1 MSKITKKALENA
13 FSALLEERP
22 FSKITVADV
31 ANKAG
36 VNRHTFYY
44 HYRNIDDMIVY
55 CVKEAIEKIYNGA
68 GYTAED
74 NDGFL
79 ELLIYV
85 YNHRQYMLAIMHS
98 SSRAQFMR
106 AVEDSLYNL
115 IDNLIERTPKY
126 STIKNADRDFVV
138 RFYLY
143 GVTGLFENWMDMGMA
158 ESPDRVAEVIAR
170 ILKTDLIADVKG

>member
-68 GYTAED
+68 EYTAED

-98 SSRAQFMR
+98 SSRSQFMR
-106 AVEDSLYNL
+106 AVEDSLYKL
-115 IDNLIERTPKY
+115 IDNLIDRTSRFNVIRNTDHDY
-126 STIKNADRDFVV
+126 VV

-143 GVTGLFENWMDMGMA
+143 GVSGLFEDWMDKGMVEPPERIA
-158 ESPDRVAEVIAR
+158 EIISR
-170 ILKTDLIADVKG
+170 ILKTDLIVEDKA